1 MSHSTTQFGDK
12 KRKKGSFCHEG
23 RRGWGGGGGTDG
35 TVFPFFTTWAISEY
49 KHPFLVQSGI
59 NGLETRNGGMIE
71 LIITSYNNRG
81 FLSFK
86 K

>member
-23 RRGWGGGGGTDG
+23 RRGWGGGGTDG
-35 TVFPFFTTWAISEY
+35 SVFPYFSTWSISEY

-59 NGLETRNGGMIE
+59 NSLETRNGEMFE

>member
-23 RRGWGGGGGTDG
+23 RRGGGETDG
-35 TVFPFFTTWAISEY
+35 SVFPYFSTWSISEY

-59 NGLETRNGGMIE
+59 NSLETRNGEMFE

-86 K
+86 KW

>member
-23 RRGWGGGGGTDG
+23 RIGGGVGWVDG
-35 TVFPFFTTWAISEY
+35 SVFPYFSTWSISEY

-59 NGLETRNGGMIE
+59 NSLETRNGKMFE

>member
-23 RRGWGGGGGTDG
+23 RRGGGGETDG
-35 TVFPFFTTWAISEY
+35 SVFPYFSTWSISEY

-59 NGLETRNGGMIE
+59 NSLETRNGEMFE

-86 K
+86 KW